1 MKLRMLLR
9 GLGVGLGLLLA
20 MALSLGYVHQISRA
34 QAPVEMSKVLNKDG
48 NVVRVGEVLIFTLA
62 LTNTEN
68 FTLTSVTLVD
78 EYDETTLRLAGAD
91 FPWDS
96 HDPGA
101 GTIIWNNV
109 VTPPIRTPG
118 GLPPGESISFSVV
131 FTAVSP
137 KPAVVNAIRAEAL
150 EREGQALTET
160 VETSRTQEAIG
171 GRLPVFKGIW
181 PPGSTPQAGALVT
194 FTHVITNDGAAAV
207 LTLPLTDTYD
217 ATFLE
222 FFSAVPTPTTVITTP
237 PVGTLAWANLV
248 DYYGPIA
255 PFSTV
260 VVTTVFTATA
270 RVVDT
275 VNEARIEGARDEF
288 NNDLGAWSAQVPIT
302 IIDSAT
308 PTTPKSPEG
317 GGGDD
322 DDDDDENETGDTS
335 PGAPATTP
343 VIATATP
350 VTASAPVTGT
360 DSAPLHLPETGSG
373 TAVGG
378 LAPLIGALL
387 VLSGWYLKR
396 LKQ

>member
-1 MKLRMLLR
+1 MKLRLLLR
-9 GLGVGLGLLLA
+9 GVGVGLGLLLA
-20 MALSLGYVHQISRA
+20 MALSLGYVHQISQA
-34 QAPVEMSKVLNKDG
+34 QGPVGMSKVLNKDG
-48 NVVRVGEVLIFTLA
+48 NVVRVGEVLTFTLA
-62 LTNTEN
+62 LTNTSG
-68 FTLTSVTLVD
+68 FTLTNVTLVD

-91 FPWDS
+91 FSWDS

-137 KPAVVNAIRAEAL
+137 KPAVVNAIRAQDL
-150 EREGQALTET
+150 ESASSALTET

-171 GRLPVFKGIW
+171 GRLPIFKGTW
-181 PPGSTPQAGALVT
+181 PPGSVPQAGALVT

-248 DYYGPIA
+248 DYFGPIE

-302 IIDSAT
+302 IIDLAT
-308 PTTPKSPEG
+308 PTPEAP
-317 GGGDD
+317 GGDD
-322 DDDDDENETGDTS
+322 DDDDDDETGDTS
-335 PGAPATTP
+335 PAAPTATP
-343 VIATATP
+343 VIATVTP
-350 VTASAPVTGT
+350 VAASTPVTGT
-360 DSAPLHLPETGSG
+360 DSAPLHLPETGGVRAIDSL
-373 TAVGG
+373 V
-378 LAPLIGALL
+378 PLIGILL